1 MLSFLKRNHDFLL
14 LLLAFLI
21 YTQKLSWFPFLFA
34 MILYV
39 WYRREVLW
47 RVKHKKPFF
56 HGKVADANAKV
67 MGNRVAMRLFLFFIY
82 GFVWVLLVAFILHF
96 LNLAVYVSFIFEYT
110 FKYLYTGFSGTEVYL
125 NKKFLLHRY
134 LLVLITIYA
143 VYYGREI
150 ILLPWYDY
158 CIHIQ
163 KGGKN
168 LLYTISR
175 GFVGFRLLLAIGAI
189 WLMGYWAIFQMPIFA
204 LSCSTGTKL
213 ITCISIEEGYYFF
226 RFMFRYFF
234 WWTVFLFLLGALF
247 YGSIYKDGFG
257 TTERALS
264 L

>member
-14 LLLAFLI
+14 LLISFTI
-21 YTQKLSWFPFLFA
+21 YIFNLNWFPLFFA
-34 MILYV
+34 MILYI

-56 HGKVADANAKV
+56 HGKMANADGV
-67 MGNRVAMRLFLFFIY
+67 VVENRVMWKLFLFIIRGFI
-82 GFVWVLLVAFILHF
+82 WVLLVAFILHF
-96 LNLAVYVSFIFEYT
+96 LHLEVYISFIFEYT

-143 VYYGREI
+143 VYYGRRI

-175 GFVGFRLLLAIGAI
+175 GFVGFRILLMIGAI
-189 WLMGYWAIFQMPIFA
+189 WVMGYWVVFQAPVFA
-204 LSCSTGTKL
+204 LSCSTGTRL
-213 ITCISIEEGYYFF
+213 ITCISIGEGYYFF

-234 WWTVFLFLLGALF
+234 WWAAFLFLLYALF
-247 YGSIYKDGFG
+247 QGCIYKDKFG
-257 TTERALS
+257 TTERV
-264 L
+264 